1 MGRTAGIA
9 NEACPGGNVISV
21 FSEQSMLQKSNEAWS
36 EVEVGGGGGNPI
48 IPPVLSNKR
57 FIIFSCGFFFP
68 SLVLGVFESYYE
80 I

>member
-36 EVEVGGGGGNPI
+36 EVEVVGGGESHN
-48 IPPVLSNKR
+48 SSS
-57 FIIFSCGFFFP
+57 FI
-68 SLVLGVFESYYE
+68 
-80 I
+80 